1 MSALGIMV
9 YIFCHLVA
17 NGDLQPRGY
26 LVGREDHS
34 ANSQTAFGQTEL
46 QIPLKVD
53 LPLL

>member
-1 MSALGIMV
+1 MSALRIMV

-34 ANSQTAFGQTEL
+34 ANSQTAFRQTEL